1 MITRRELVRNENLMQ
16 QTQIVLLNQL
26 ADMIAGL
33 LPALSDN
40 ERRVSLKLYRLLAH
54 GSPVAAEQIAQTLN
68 IPLAIVKNILDG
80 WPGVY
85 YNNEGLITGYWGLS
99 ISKAGHRFEVDG
111 VELST
116 WCAWDT
122 LFIPAIIGKTAH
134 VETTCPVTKET
145 ISLTVWPDGIRSVA
159 PPDIHVSFVT
169 PDAGKFN
176 EDIINNFC
184 HLVYF
189 FSSKE
194 AASQWASEH
203 EGTFTL
209 TLDEAFELGG
219 RKNEMQYKNI
229 LGA

>member
-1 MITRRELVRNENLMQ
+1 MN
-16 QTQIVLLNQL
+16 QTQTNLLSKL

-40 ERRVSLKLYRLLAH
+40 ERRVSLKLYRLLAC
-54 GSPVAAEQIAQTLN
+54 GSPVAAEQIAEALSM
-68 IPLAIVKNILDG
+68 PLEVVRNILDG

-85 YNNEGLITGYWGLS
+85 YNDEGGITGYWGLA
-99 ISKAGHRFEVDG
+99 IEKRGHRFEVDG

-134 VETTCPVTKET
+134 VESICPVTKEN
-145 ISLTVWPDGIRSVA
+145 ISLTVWPDGIKSVA

-169 PDAGKFN
+169 PDTDKFRK
-176 EDIINNFC
+176 DIISNFC

-194 AASQWASEH
+194 AASQWVFEH

-219 RKNEMQYKNI
+219 RKNEAQYKNM